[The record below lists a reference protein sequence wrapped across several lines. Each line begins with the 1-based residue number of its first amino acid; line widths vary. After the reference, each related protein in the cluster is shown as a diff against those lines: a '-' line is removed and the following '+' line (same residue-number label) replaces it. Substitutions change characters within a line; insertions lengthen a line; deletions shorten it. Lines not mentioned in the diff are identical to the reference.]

1 MTPKGI
7 DRRDGRWKIVPM
19 SMTIKYVG
27 KLTVWLA
34 FPLMGLASPTIAA
47 GPSVE
52 DANEQSPYIVFFDWD
67 ESIIKP
73 DGAETIDKAA
83 AAFGKLGRGAV
94 RLIGHSDRSGGTA
107 ANARLS
113 QRRVEAVRTLLA
125 EKGVQDSEIV
135 SQAVGE
141 SSPLVAVADGVREAQ
156 NRSVEIRLEPAT
168 GQQ

>member
-1 MTPKGI
+1 MNMTSKN
-7 DRRDGRWKIVPM
+7 
-19 SMTIKYVG
+19 VG
-27 KLTVWLA
+27 KLAVCLA
-34 FPLMGLASPTIAA
+34 IPLMGLASRTIAG
-47 GPSVE
+47 GPLV
-52 DANEQSPYIVFFDWD
+52 DVAVEQSPYIVFFDWD

-83 AAFGKLGRGAV
+83 LAFGELRGGAV

-113 QRRVEAVRTLLA
+113 QRRVDAVRTLLA
-125 EKGVQDSEIV
+125 EKGVQDSEII

>member
-1 MTPKGI
+1 
-7 DRRDGRWKIVPM
+7 M
-19 SMTIKYVG
+19 SMTSKNVG
-27 KLTVWLA
+27 KLAVWLA
-34 FPLMGLASPTIAA
+34 IPLMEFATPTIAG
-47 GPSVE
+47 GPAVVV
-52 DANEQSPYIVFFDWD
+52 AVEQSPYIVFFDWD
-67 ESIIKP
+67 ESIITP

-83 AAFGKLGRGAV
+83 SAFGKHGRGTV

-156 NRSVEIRLEPAT
+156 NRSVEIRLEPVT
-168 GQQ
+168 VQQ